1 MTQVSNTE
9 ELFQRL
15 LKETSEPLHPDLVPY
30 FEKDG
35 ALGAQVRHPLV
46 YQVPLWSN
54 GSANAY
60 YLQKKKDL
68 ETALAERNFNRVIY
82 LHERPYRL
90 QAFISIA
97 EELSDSKYWSLL
109 SGIWTD
115 TENQW
120 QNLDE
125 WKRLLSSE
133 RGERHYLMTD
143 TEVQLLNSLPEF
155 VKIYR
160 GCVKGVNEDGLSW
173 TLDKAKAKFFA
184 NRFSKEGIILEREI
198 PKADIIAV
206 LTGRGES
213 EVIWEATK

>member
-1 MTQVSNTE
+1 MSQQE
-9 ELFQRL
+9 KL
-15 LKETSEPLHPDLVPY
+15 LQHLMEIIEPLHPDLIPY
-30 FEKDG
+30 FEADG

-68 ETALAERNFNRVIY
+68 EKAIAEKNFNQIIY

-97 EELSDSKYWSLL
+97 EELSDSKYWSIL

-120 QNLDE
+120 QNLE
-125 WKRLLSSE
+125 QWTELLSANRSS
-133 RGERHYLMTD
+133 RHYLMD
-143 TEVQLLNSLPEF
+143 ESEVQLLNSLPEF

-160 GCVKGVNEDGLSW
+160 GCVKGLNEDGLSW
-173 TLDKAKAKFFA
+173 TLDKAKAEFFA

-198 PKADIIAV
+198 PKSEIIAV
-206 LTGRGES
+206 LLGRGES
-213 EVIWEATK
+213 EVICEVKK

>member
-1 MTQVSNTE
+1 MSQQE
-9 ELFQRL
+9 KL
-15 LKETSEPLHPDLVPY
+15 LQHLMEIIEPLHPDLIPY
-30 FEKDG
+30 FEADG
-35 ALGAQVRHPLV
+35 ALGAQVRHPLI

-68 ETALAERNFNRVIY
+68 EKAIAEKNFNQIIY

-97 EELSDSKYWSLL
+97 EELSDSKYWSIL

-120 QNLDE
+120 QNLE
-125 WKRLLSSE
+125 QWKELLSANRSS
-133 RGERHYLMTD
+133 RHYLMD
-143 TEVQLLNSLPEF
+143 ESEVQLLNSLPEF

-160 GCVKGVNEDGLSW
+160 GCVKGLNEDGLSW
-173 TLDKAKAKFFA
+173 TLDKAKAEFFA

-198 PKADIIAV
+198 PKSEIIAV
-206 LTGRGES
+206 LLGRGES
-213 EVIWEATK
+213 EVICEVKK

>member
-1 MTQVSNTE
+1 MTQINETIE
-9 ELFQRL
+9 RL
-15 LKETSEPLHPDLVPY
+15 LAEANEPLHPDLVPY
-30 FEKDG
+30 FESDG

-68 ETALAERNFNRVIY
+68 EIALAEKNFNRVVY

-90 QAFISIA
+90 HAFTQIA
-97 EELSDSKYWSLL
+97 HHLSDTKYWSIL

-120 QNLDE
+120 QNLE
-125 WKRLLSSE
+125 QWKELLSTNRSS
-133 RGERHYLMTD
+133 RHYLMD
-143 TEVQLLNSLPEF
+143 ESEVQLLNSLPEF

-160 GCVKGVNEDGLSW
+160 GCVKGLNEDGLSW

-198 PKADIIAV
+198 PKSDIIAV

-213 EVIWEATK
+213 EVICEVKK

>member
-1 MTQVSNTE
+1 MTQINETIE
-9 ELFQRL
+9 RL
-15 LKETSEPLHPDLVPY
+15 LAEANEPLHPDLVPY
-30 FEKDG
+30 FESDG

-68 ETALAERNFNRVIY
+68 EIALAEKNFNRVVY

-90 QAFISIA
+90 QAFTQISHH
-97 EELSDSKYWSLL
+97 LSDTKYWSIL

-120 QNLDE
+120 QNLE
-125 WKRLLSSE
+125 QWKELLSANRSS
-133 RGERHYLMTD
+133 RHYLMD
-143 TEVQLLNSLPEF
+143 ESEVQLLNSLPEL
-155 VKIYR
+155 VTIYR
-160 GCVKGVNEDGLSW
+160 GCVKGLNENGLSW
-173 TLDKAKAKFFA
+173 TLDKAKAEFFA

-198 PKADIIAV
+198 PKSDIIAV

-213 EVIWEATK
+213 EVICEVKK

>member
-1 MTQVSNTE
+1 MTQINETIE
-9 ELFQRL
+9 RL
-15 LKETSEPLHPDLVPY
+15 LAEANEPLHPDLLPY
-30 FEKDG
+30 FEGDG

-68 ETALAERNFNRVIY
+68 ETALAEKNFNRVIY

-90 QAFISIA
+90 QAFVSIA
-97 EELSDSKYWSLL
+97 KDLPDTKYWSLL

-120 QNLDE
+120 QNLE
-125 WKRLLSSE
+125 QWKELLSSN
-133 RGERHYLMTD
+133 RPERHYLMD
-143 TEVQLLNSLPEF
+143 ESEVQLLNSLPEL
-155 VKIYR
+155 VTIYR
-160 GCVKGVNEDGLSW
+160 GCVKGLNEKGLSW
-173 TLDKAKAKFFA
+173 TLDKTKAEFFA

-198 PKADIIAV
+198 PKSDIIAV

-213 EVIWEATK
+213 EVICEVKK

>member
-1 MTQVSNTE
+1 MSQQE
-9 ELFQRL
+9 ELLQRL
-15 LKETSEPLHPDLVPY
+15 MEIVEPLHPDLIPY
-30 FEKDG
+30 FEADG

-68 ETALAERNFNRVIY
+68 EKAIAEKNFNQIIY

-90 QAFISIA
+90 QAFIQIA
-97 EELSDSKYWSLL
+97 PQLSDTKYWSIL

-120 QNLDE
+120 QNLE
-125 WKRLLSSE
+125 HWKELLSANRSS
-133 RGERHYLMTD
+133 RHYLMD
-143 TEVQLLNSLPEF
+143 ESEVQLLNSLPEF

-160 GCVKGVNEDGLSW
+160 GCVKGLNEDGLSW
-173 TLDKAKAKFFA
+173 TLDKAKAEFFA

-198 PKADIIAV
+198 PKSEIIAV
-206 LTGRGES
+206 LLGRGES
-213 EVIWEATK
+213 EVICEVKK

>member
-1 MTQVSNTE
+1 MNQQE
-9 ELFQRL
+9 ELLQRL
-15 LKETSEPLHPDLVPY
+15 MEIVEPLHPDLVPY
-30 FEKDG
+30 FETDG

-68 ETALAERNFNRVIY
+68 EKALEEKNFSQVVY

-90 QAFISIA
+90 QAFTQIA
-97 EELSDSKYWSLL
+97 HHLPDTKYWSIL

-120 QNLDE
+120 QNLRE
-125 WKRLLSSE
+125 WKRLLSAKRSS
-133 RGERHYLMTD
+133 RHYLMD
-143 TEVQLLNSLPEF
+143 ESEVQLLNSLPEL
-155 VKIYR
+155 VTIYR
-160 GCVKGVNEDGLSW
+160 GCVKGLNEKGLSW
-173 TLDKAKAKFFA
+173 TLDKAKAEFFA

-198 PKADIIAV
+198 PKSDIIAV

-213 EVIWEATK
+213 EVICEVKK

>member
-1 MTQVSNTE
+1 MSQQE
-9 ELFQRL
+9 KL
-15 LKETSEPLHPDLVPY
+15 LQHLMEIIEPLHPDLIPY
-30 FEKDG
+30 FEADG

-68 ETALAERNFNRVIY
+68 EKAIAEKNFNQIIY

-90 QAFISIA
+90 QAFIQIA
-97 EELSDSKYWSLL
+97 PQLSDTKYWSIL

-120 QNLDE
+120 QNLE
-125 WKRLLSSE
+125 QWKELLSANRSS
-133 RGERHYLMTD
+133 RHYLMD
-143 TEVQLLNSLPEF
+143 ESEVQLLNSLPEF

-160 GCVKGVNEDGLSW
+160 GCVKGLNEDGLSW
-173 TLDKAKAKFFA
+173 TLDKAKAEFFA

-198 PKADIIAV
+198 PKSEIIAV
-206 LTGRGES
+206 LLGRGES
-213 EVIWEATK
+213 EVICEVNK